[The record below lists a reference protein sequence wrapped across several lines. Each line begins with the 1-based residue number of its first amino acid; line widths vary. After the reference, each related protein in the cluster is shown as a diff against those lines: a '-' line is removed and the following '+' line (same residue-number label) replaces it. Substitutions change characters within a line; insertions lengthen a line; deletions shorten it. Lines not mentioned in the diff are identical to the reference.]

1 VKWNT
6 EAWAKHAVS
15 RGNGWPSWDEAR
27 VSLVNERHPH
37 RDWGW
42 VLEFEAEKPPTRK
55 QVTEYLREAG
65 LPGHI
70 SVTKPGD
77 AGGGRAGEDRQ
88 GGGVSSRWRIETAKD
103 DAECYRWVR
112 DFGTGSPDCTPW

>member
-1 VKWNT
+1 M
-6 EAWAKHAVS
+6 
-15 RGNGWPSWDEAR
+15 
-27 VSLVNERHPH
+27 SLVNERHPH

-55 QVTEYLREAG
+55 QVAKYLRDAG

-77 AGGGRAGEDRQ
+77 VGGGRAGEERQ
-88 GGGVSSRWRIETAKD
+88 GGGGSSRWRIETAKAD
-103 DAECYRWVR
+103 VECHRWVR
-112 DFGTGSPDCTPW
+112 DFGTDVTGKTMSGNRCLPRVGVVTGRKRTGS